1 MTGELR
7 RQDSPVFYHKDKIA
21 IAVKQAGGCTK
32 LTTQASSLV
41 EIVDQLDSYDTFEGF
56 LLFCDTDTENI
67 ETIQKRV
74 TEVFC
79 QEGFEY
85 ADKVQFGAI
94 STVLKPDKPVRFS
107 IKDKII
113 RTKYKKLYMKIPE
126 FEVLYTFLEE
136 NLK

>member
-1 MTGELR
+1 M
-7 RQDSPVFYHKDKIA
+7 
-21 IAVKQAGGCTK
+21 
-32 LTTQASSLV
+32 
-41 EIVDQLDSYDTFEGF
+41 
-56 LLFCDTDTENI
+56 LFCDTDTENI

-113 RTKYKKLYMKIPE
+113 RTKYKKNIYEDTGIRSFIYIFRRKFKI
-126 FEVLYTFLEE
+126 
-136 NLK
+136 KC

>member
-1 MTGELR
+1 M
-7 RQDSPVFYHKDKIA
+7 
-21 IAVKQAGGCTK
+21 
-32 LTTQASSLV
+32 
-41 EIVDQLDSYDTFEGF
+41 
-56 LLFCDTDTENI
+56 LFCDTDTENI

-94 STVLKPDKPVRFS
+94 STVLKPDKLVRFS

-113 RTKYKKLYMKIPE
+113 RTKYKKIYMKIPE

-136 NLK
+136 NLKYSAENVDGIVKNKPLFRAAVL